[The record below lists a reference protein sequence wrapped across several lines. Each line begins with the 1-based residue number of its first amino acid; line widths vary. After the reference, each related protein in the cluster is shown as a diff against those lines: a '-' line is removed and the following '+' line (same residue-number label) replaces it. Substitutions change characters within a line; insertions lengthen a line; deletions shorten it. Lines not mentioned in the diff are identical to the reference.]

1 MCIKTQFRGRM
12 LRSLLTGSK
21 TKGKAGSPIEPTF
34 LGNALGKQNLTR
46 MSAIVALV
54 GVICLKTVAAQEN
67 TAGGVVIGD
76 NLGGII
82 DRVWVT
88 APPNTP
94 YILELTA
101 GTFLDCGAGQLSRT
115 VDRSG
120 RDEALLRCGVSVT
133 EIIVLPDIGRPAML
147 TVHY

>member
-1 MCIKTQFRGRM
+1 MCIKR
-12 LRSLLTGSK
+12 
-21 TKGKAGSPIEPTF
+21 
-34 LGNALGKQNLTR
+34 KQNLTR
-46 MSAIVALV
+46 MSAIVAVV
-54 GVICLKTVAAQEN
+54 GVICLKTAGAQEN
-67 TAGGVVIGD
+67 TAGGVVMGD

-88 APPNTP
+88 APPNTS
-94 YILELTA
+94 YILELTS

-120 RDEALLRCGVSVT
+120 RDEALLHCGVSVT